1 MSALILVAL
10 IGASILASAVCMLFI
25 LWILDREEGRMRAV
39 LGFFFP
45 PYAYFWAW
53 WHTRRLGLT
62 PVLLLWT
69 LSSSA
74 AVILALVLE
83 VRF

>member
-1 MSALILVAL
+1 MTALILVVL

-25 LWILDREEGRMRAV
+25 LWILDRDKGRIHAV

-53 WHTRRLGLT
+53 WNGRRLGLI

-69 LSSSA
+69 LFSTA
-74 AVILALVLE
+74 AVVLALVLE
-83 VRF
+83 LRF